1 MAIDIDNID
10 RPQSQPEQRPVI
22 QHSIEE
28 RVSRLFAANVRRLT
42 RALGAT
48 PDAMAREF
56 MNLLEQRS
64 EKDEQARS
72 IAKGEKVRTIDP
84 YADRV
89 LQYARRFIGFT
100 TAEQETVITGMR
112 DGVPWRGDDMEF
124 YLRVVE
130 ETEAMREMGV
140 AAYRQR
146 ALGML
151 RGAMR

>member
-1 MAIDIDNID
+1 MPDINEAIHAA
-10 RPQSQPEQRPVI
+10 SEPERRPVI

-56 MNLLEQRS
+56 MNLLEQRAD
-64 EKDEQARS
+64 DEQARS

-89 LQYARRFIGFT
+89 LQYAIRFLGFT
-100 TAEQETVITGMR
+100 PAEQETVITGMR
-112 DGVPWRGDDMEF
+112 DGIPWRGDDMAF